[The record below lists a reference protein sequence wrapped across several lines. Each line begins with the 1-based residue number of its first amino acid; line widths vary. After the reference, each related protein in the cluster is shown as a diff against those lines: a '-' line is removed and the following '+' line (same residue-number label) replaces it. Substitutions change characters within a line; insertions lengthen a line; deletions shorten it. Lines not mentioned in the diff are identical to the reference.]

1 MKKVLRFLL
10 LTLMTLCFSLPALSA
25 AEAATVA
32 LLPLINNVAGD
43 ELAGQIYY
51 KEAINALKGKK
62 GFVLVEN
69 DALTAAIE
77 KANVGNAVPSQDA
90 LAKIAKEGNVDIV
103 FALQLDTL
111 SKRERQMTGER
122 IAKLN
127 LQGKAVAYNRINGAF
142 YEHNIKSDK
151 ETYVALTSRFDWVHE
166 EFGRTVRQEID
177 RALRAK

>member
-1 MKKVLRFLL
+1 MRKVLRCLL
-10 LTLMTLCFSLPALSA
+10 LTLMTLCFSLPALGA

-43 ELAGQIYY
+43 ELVSQIYY

-77 KANVGNAVPSQDA
+77 AANVGNAVPTQA
-90 LAKIAKEGNVDIV
+90 TLAKIAKDGDVDIV
-103 FALQLDTL
+103 FALQLDEL
-111 SKRERQMTGER
+111 SKRERQLPGER

-127 LQGKAVAYNRINGAF
+127 LQGKAVAYNRLNGAF
-142 YEHNIKSDK
+142 YEHKVKSDK
-151 ETYVALTSRFDWVHE
+151 EIDVSLTARWDWKHE
-166 EFGRTVRQEID
+166 EFGRTVRQELD

>member
-1 MKKVLRFLL
+1 MKKMLRCLL
-10 LTLMTLCFSLPALSA
+10 LTLMTLCLSLPALSA

-51 KEAINALKGKK
+51 KEAINALKSKK

-77 KANVGNAVPSQDA
+77 KANVGSAVPSQAA
-90 LAKIAKEGNVDIV
+90 LAKIAKEGGVDIV
-103 FALQLDTL
+103 FALQLDAL
-111 SKRERQMTGER
+111 SKKEKQRSGER
-122 IAKLN
+122 VAVLN

-142 YEHNIKSDK
+142 YEHKLKSDK
-151 ETYVALTSRFDWVHE
+151 EIDVSLTARWDWKHE
-166 EFGRTVRQEID
+166 EFGRAVRQEID

>member
-1 MKKVLRFLL
+1 MKKIMRCLL
-10 LTLMTLCFSLPALSA
+10 LSLMALCFSLPALGVV
-25 AEAATVA
+25 EAATVA

-51 KEAINALKGKK
+51 KEAINALKSKK

-69 DALTAAIE
+69 DALTADIE
-77 KANVGNAVPSQDA
+77 KAAVGNSAPGKDA
-90 LAKIAKEGNVDIV
+90 LAKIAREGDVDIV
-103 FALQLDTL
+103 LALQLDEL

-127 LQGKAVAYNRINGAF
+127 LQGRAVAYNRINGAF
-142 YEHNIKSDK
+142 YEHKIKNDR
-151 ETYVALTSRFDWVHE
+151 EINVALTSRFDWVHE

>member
-1 MKKVLRFLL
+1 MRNVLRCLL
-10 LTLMTLCFSLPALSA
+10 LTLMTLCFSLPVLGA

-51 KEAINALKGKK
+51 KEAINALKSKK

-77 KANVGNAVPSQDA
+77 KAGAGNAVPSQAA
-90 LAKIAKEGNVDIV
+90 LAQIAKEGDVDIV
-103 FALQLDTL
+103 FALQLDEL
-111 SKRERQMTGER
+111 SKRERQLPGER

-127 LQGKAVAYNRINGAF
+127 LQGKAVAYNRLNGAF
-142 YEHNIKSDK
+142 YEHKLKSDK
-151 ETYVALTSRFDWVHE
+151 EIDVSLTARWDWKHE
-166 EFGRTVRQEID
+166 EFGRAVRQEID

>member
-1 MKKVLRFLL
+1 MRKVLRCLL
-10 LTLMTLCFSLPALSA
+10 LTLMTLCFSLPALGA

-51 KEAINALKGKK
+51 KEAINALKSKK

-77 KANVGNAVPSQDA
+77 AANVGTTVPTQAA
-90 LAKIAKEGNVDIV
+90 LAKIARDGDVDIV
-103 FALQLDTL
+103 FALQLDEL
-111 SKRERQMTGER
+111 SKRERQLPGER

-127 LQGKAVAYNRINGAF
+127 LQGKAVAYNRLNGAF
-142 YEHNIKSDK
+142 YEHKLKSDK
-151 ETYVALTSRFDWVHE
+151 EIDVSLTARWDWKHE
-166 EFGRTVRQEID
+166 EFGRAVRQEID

>member
-1 MKKVLRFLL
+1 MRKVLRCLL
-10 LTLMTLCFSLPALSA
+10 LTLMTLCFSLPALGA

-43 ELAGQIYY
+43 ELAAQIYY
-51 KEAINALKGKK
+51 KEAINTLKSKK

-77 KANVGNAVPSQDA
+77 KAGVGNAVPGQAA
-90 LAKIAKEGNVDIV
+90 LAQIARDGDVDIV
-103 FALQLDTL
+103 FALQLDEL
-111 SKRERQMTGER
+111 SKRERQLPGER

-127 LQGKAVAYNRINGAF
+127 LQGKAVAYNRLNGAF
-142 YEHNIKSDK
+142 YEHKLKSDK
-151 ETYVALTSRFDWVHE
+151 EIDVSLTARWDWKHE
-166 EFGRTVRQEID
+166 EFGRAVRQEID